1 MKEVVSNPTNEDL
14 SIDNVINSIYEAE
27 EAKGASDPE
36 SSTDAVSEQL
46 EAQEAQESEQVA
58 ESQESTSEDTE
69 FSIPNNVP
77 KELQEA
83 IESLSDLNVKKAS
96 LDIFKKMQGS
106 FTKKNQEFSEQ
117 KKFADSIEEAFK
129 TTGIEVVGDARKQ
142 LITNYL
148 SFDKLIQQNPKEAVK
163 RLMGYTKLSPQDFI
177 EQASPTDDSDSEFY
191 TETERKL
198 FNTVETLNKKLAA
211 LEQQSKASVDQQR
224 VQSVQEFKEAKDE
237 QGNLL
242 HPHFDIVKSEMMDLA
257 DSFPNMTISQ
267 LYAKAVRLNDD
278 VYKQTL
284 EAEKAKLLKE
294 QEDKRKAE
302 IEKAKKLN
310 RQSYGVK
317 PQNTTTSDM
326 DAIFEKLAINAG
338 F

>member
-1 MKEVVSNPTNEDL
+1 MNDKVVNENPTNEDL

-27 EAKGASDPE
+27 EAK
-36 SSTDAVSEQL
+36 
-46 EAQEAQESEQVA
+46 EAETATEEVITEEAPTETVA
-58 ESQESTSEDTE
+58 EDKPEDTE

-83 IESLSDLNVKKAS
+83 IDSLDNVEVKKAS
-96 LDIFKKMQGS
+96 LDIFKKMQGN
-106 FTKKNQEFSEQ
+106 FTKKNQEFAEQ
-117 KKFADSIEEAFK
+117 KKFAESIEEAFK
-129 TTGIEVVGDARKQ
+129 TTGIEVVGDERKQ

-148 SFDKLIQQNPKEAVK
+148 SFDKLIQQNPKEAVA
-163 RLMGYTKLSPQDFI
+163 RLMSYTKLSPQDFI
-177 EQASPTDDSDSEFY
+177 EQASPTDGSDSEFY
-191 TETERKL
+191 TETEKKL

-211 LEQQSKASVDQQR
+211 LEQQSKASADQQR
-224 VQSVQEFKEAKDE
+224 VHSVQQFKDAKDE

-242 HPHFDIVKSEMMDLA
+242 HPHFDTVKEEMMGLA

-267 LYAKAVRLNDD
+267 LYEKAVRLNDD

-310 RQSYGVK
+310 RQSHGVK

-326 DAIFEKLAINAG
+326 DAILEKLAKDAG